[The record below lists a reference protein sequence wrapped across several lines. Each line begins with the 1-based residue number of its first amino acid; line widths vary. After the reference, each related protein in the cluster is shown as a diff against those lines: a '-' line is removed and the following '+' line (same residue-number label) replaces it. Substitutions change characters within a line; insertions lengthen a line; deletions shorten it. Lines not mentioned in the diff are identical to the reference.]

1 MSTSVDLLTLDNELN
16 EMIIAG
22 DALKALDKFYAED
35 VSMQEND
42 KAPTVGLAANR
53 ERENN
58 FFSSLTEFR
67 GAKVLSNGVGG
78 NTSFSNWFMDFTHK
92 DFGDRTFTQVSVRT
106 WENDKIVKE
115 VFYYG
120 LESDFSG

>member
-1 MSTSVDLLTLDNELN
+1 MSNQSDLLALDNELN

-22 DALKALDKFYAED
+22 NALAALDKFYADD

-42 KAPTVGLAANR
+42 KAPTVGLEANR
-53 ERENN
+53 QREND

-67 GAKVLSNGVGG
+67 GAKVLANGVGG

-106 WENDKIVKE
+106 WEDGKIVKE

-120 LESDFSG
+120 LASDFSE